1 MSLTTI
7 GLLGIGLFLI
17 LVFLRM
23 PVGFALLLSGFLG
36 YWYLDGINTSL
47 ATLSTIPYRMLTN
60 YVFTALPPFILMGQ
74 LAFYTGLSS
83 DAYELARRWLGFLR
97 GGLAVATIG
106 GCTLFSAVTGSPVA
120 CALTMVGVSL
130 PEMRR
135 ANYDDRLSTGSIA
148 TGSILGPMIPPSTVF
163 IIYAFLT
170 EVSLGFLFIAGILPG
185 LMLSAL
191 YMLTIVIWVRFNPS
205 LAPASTE
212 KYSWKQRVL
221 GFPSVW
227 GIAVLFILVLG
238 GIYIGLFTPTEAG
251 AIGAFGVFVVGL
263 LKRTLG
269 WKTFGTALLEAGR
282 TAGTILI
289 LFIGVY
295 TFNAFLAIS
304 RLPFELS
311 DLITGLPLPPLA
323 IMGVIM
329 LMYIVTGLF
338 MDCMAVVFITV
349 PLMYPTVLALG
360 FDPLWFGVMIV
371 LVSGLGAIT
380 PPYGIIIFAMSGLVK
395 DIPMWT
401 MFRGCFPF
409 FFSNLA
415 GIIILMFFPQIAYWL
430 PYLTSQVVT
439 FG

>member
-1 MSLTTI
+1 
-7 GLLGIGLFLI
+7 
-17 LVFLRM
+17 
-23 PVGFALLLSGFLG
+23 
-36 YWYLDGINTSL
+36 
-47 ATLSTIPYRMLTN
+47 MLTN

-83 DAYELARRWLGFLR
+83 DAYDLARRWLGQLR

-106 GCTLFSAVTGSPVA
+106 GCALFSAVTGSPVA

-130 PEMRR
+130 PEMQK
-135 ANYDDRLSTGSIA
+135 AGYDNRLSTGSIA

-170 EVSLGFLFIAGILPG
+170 EVSLGYLFIAGIMPG
-185 LMLSAL
+185 IMLAIL
-191 YMLTIVIWVRFNPS
+191 YMITIIIWVKISPQ
-205 LAPASTE
+205 LAPVTE
-212 KYSWKQRVL
+212 IKYTWRQRLL
-221 GFPSVW
+221 GFPTVW
-227 GIAVLFILVLG
+227 GIAILFILVLG

-269 WKTFGTALLEAGR
+269 WKSFGEALREAGR
-282 TAGTILI
+282 TTGTILI

-295 TFNAFLAIS
+295 TFNAFLAIT
-304 RLPFELS
+304 RIPFGLS
-311 DLITGLPLPPLA
+311 DMITGLPVPPLG

-329 LMYIVTGLF
+329 LMYIITGLF

-349 PLMYPTVLALG
+349 PLLYPTVIALG

-409 FFSNLA
+409 FFTNLI
-415 GIIILMFFPQIAYWL
+415 GIVILMFFPQIAYWL
-430 PYLTSQVVT
+430 PYATAP
-439 FG
+439 G